1 MSLGLSVTD
10 LNDLRKIDAALKQN
24 DPKGQFASLD
34 MGEVIIERDI
44 SAYLCPLV
52 NKYLNRLNDAT
63 PIPAGSRAR
72 VGLIVD
78 RTDILRNGASLKT
91 NLTEQLRQQF
101 DVEMIIL
108 DDGQDVLHAT
118 EAVLDQAAASAL
130 GCNAIVSI
138 GGGTISDIAKIA
150 ALRNSIQVHIL
161 VQTAAS
167 VDGYTDNFSVILEKG
182 VKKTVL
188 SRWPQAVLADVQT
201 IVDAP
206 IALTAAGMGEMMSMF
221 CAPGDWY
228 LASQIGVDHTFTPV
242 LLELLS
248 LCGQN
253 IEKWS
258 QGLTTG
264 IYSDVEQLT
273 CALDLRGI
281 VTGVGGTT
289 ATLSGM
295 EHLFSHMLDMIASY
309 NHTKMASHGAQVGVG
324 AILRAATWDVFC
336 NRMRVD
342 GFPIHE
348 IEWDETFH
356 QDRAIHAF
364 GTLDPSGKI
373 GQECASRYTK
383 KLRLIQASKDRF
395 FDVIGD
401 WDTHQLAHNALTFS
415 TEKIAQYLHRASA
428 PMHINDL
435 DLNIAGDQL
444 RWIIANSHFMRERV
458 TIADFMHLAGWFD
471 PTGLD
476 HIVTTAESI
485 IKQTRGTDQNA
496 V

>member
-44 SAYLCPLV
+44 SAYLCPLLD
-52 NKYLNRLNDAT
+52 KYLNRVNDAT
-63 PIPAGSRAR
+63 PVLAGSRAR
-72 VGLIVD
+72 VGVIVD
-78 RTDILRNGASLKT
+78 RTDILRNGASLKS

-101 DVEMIIL
+101 DVEMIVL

-118 EAVLDQAAASAL
+118 EAVLDQAAALAV
-130 GCNAIVSI
+130 GCDAIVSI

-150 ALRNSIQVHIL
+150 ALRNAIQVHIL

-182 VKKTVL
+182 VKKTIL

-206 IALTAAGMGEMMSMF
+206 STLTAAGMGEMMSMF

-273 CALDLRGI
+273 RALDLRGI

-309 NHTKMASHGAQVGVG
+309 NHTKMGSHGAQVGVG
-324 AILRAATWDVFC
+324 AVLRAATWDVFC
-336 NRMRVD
+336 DRMQTD
-342 GFPIHE
+342 GFPVDA
-348 IEWDETFH
+348 IEWDETTH
-356 QDRAIHAF
+356 QDHAKQAF
-364 GTLDPSGKI
+364 GSLDPSGKI
-373 GQECASRYTK
+373 GQECASRYTT
-383 KLRLIQASKDRF
+383 KLRLLKTSQDRF
-395 FDVIGD
+395 FDVLSN
-401 WDTHQLAHNALTFS
+401 WDTHQVAHNALTFS
-415 TEKIAQYLHRASA
+415 TDKIAQYLNRANA

-435 DLNIAGDQL
+435 GLDVAAEQL

-458 TIADFMHLAGWFD
+458 TIADFMYLAGWFD
-471 PTGLD
+471 QTGLD
-476 HIVTTAESI
+476 DIVKTAERI
-485 IKQTRGTDQNA
+485 IAQTRGTGQNA
-496 V
+496 R

>member
-1 MSLGLSVTD
+1 MSLGLALAD
-10 LNDLRKIDAALKQN
+10 LNDLWKIDAALKQN

-44 SAYLCPLV
+44 SEYLCPLV
-52 NKYLNRLNDAT
+52 NKYLNHANDAT
-63 PIPAGSRAR
+63 HLKVGARAR
-72 VGLIVD
+72 IGVIVD
-78 RTDILRNGASLKT
+78 RTDILRNGASLKP
-91 NLTEQLRQQF
+91 NLTEQLRQEF
-101 DVEMIIL
+101 DVEMIVL

-118 EAVLDQAAASAL
+118 EIVIDQATASAK
-130 GCNAIVSI
+130 GCHAIVSI

-150 ALRNSIQVHIL
+150 ALRNAIQVHIL

-206 IALTAAGMGEMMSMF
+206 ISLTAAGMGEMMSMF

-258 QGLTTG
+258 QGLTNG

-273 CALDLRGI
+273 RALDLRGI

-336 NRMRVD
+336 YRMRAD

-348 IEWDETFH
+348 IDWDETIH

-364 GTLDPSGKI
+364 GSLDPSGEI
-373 GQECASRYTK
+373 GQECASRYTI
-383 KLRLIQASKDRF
+383 KLRLIKASKDRF
-395 FDVIGD
+395 FDVISD

-415 TEKIAQYLHRASA
+415 TDQIAQYLNCASA

-435 DLNIAGDQL
+435 GLNIAADQL

-458 TIADFMHLAGWFD
+458 TIADFMYLAGWFD

-476 HIVTTAESI
+476 HIVTTAENI
-485 IKQTRGTDQNA
+485 IEQTRGTDQNA